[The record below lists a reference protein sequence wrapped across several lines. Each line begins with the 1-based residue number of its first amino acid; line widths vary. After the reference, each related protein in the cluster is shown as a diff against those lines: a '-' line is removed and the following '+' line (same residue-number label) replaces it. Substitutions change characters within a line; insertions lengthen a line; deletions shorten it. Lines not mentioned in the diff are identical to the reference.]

1 MANKP
6 KLKELA
12 TIFFGGYKEKSQN
25 WRMEVKKKKGK
36 MSSKCF

>member
-25 WRMEVKKKKGK
+25 WRMGVKKEKKRK
-36 MSSKCF
+36 NE